1 MMILEEKVKKILK
14 QDLPRLAKHV
24 PWDGM
29 YDNMARKIVKEVK
42 EEITR

>member
-1 MMILEEKVKKILK
+1 MILEEKVKKILK
-14 QDLPRLAKHV
+14 QDLPRLTKHV